1 MSIDLLLLC
10 ANDLGMNSL
19 KTFEGNI
26 GLDIEQSKI
35 DFKLDR
41 KLTEE
46 ELKEVIKY
54 NQYDCYATAQIANV
68 LDSQN
73 FLLSSVELLC
83 DIYKLNKFK

>member
-26 GLDIEQSKI
+26 GLDIEQSSV
-35 DFKLDR
+35 DFNISR
-41 KLTEE
+41 KLTQE
-46 ELKEVIKY
+46 ELNEVIKY
-54 NQYDCYATAQIANV
+54 NQYDCYATAQIANI

-73 FLLSSVELLC
+73 FLLSSIELLC
-83 DIYKLNKFK
+83 DIYKLDKFK